1 MFSKRNAPSARDSG
15 FDVLQHEMAGE
26 AAAAL
31 GRMDNK
37 MIKAL
42 DALRAWDAGED
53 QTEPRDAVVKAAAK
67 AVWMF
72 FVQRES
78 LGLRDQRPVIAHHQ
92 IPREV
97 LLRLGAS

>member
-1 MFSKRNAPSARDSG
+1 
-15 FDVLQHEMAGE
+15 MAGE

-53 QTEPRDAVVKAAAK
+53 QNQPRDALVKAAAK

>member
-1 MFSKRNAPSARDSG
+1 MFGKRQSPSARDSG

-31 GRMDNK
+31 GRIGGK
-37 MIKAL
+37 MELAL
-42 DALRAWDAGED
+42 AALRAFDAGD
-53 QTEPRDAVVKAAAK
+53 LQDEPRDALVKAAAK
-67 AVWMF
+67 ATWMF
-72 FVQRES
+72 FIQRES

>member
-1 MFSKRNAPSARDSG
+1 
-15 FDVLQHEMAGE
+15 MAGE

-31 GRMDNK
+31 GRIGGK
-37 MIKAL
+37 MEAAL
-42 DALRAWDAGED
+42 AALRAYDAGED
-53 QTEPRDAVVKAAAK
+53 QTEPRDVLLKAAAR
-67 AVWMF
+67 ATWMF

>member
-1 MFSKRNAPSARDSG
+1 MFGKRQTPSARASG

-31 GRMDNK
+31 GRIGGK
-37 MIKAL
+37 MEKAL
-42 DALRAWDAGED
+42 AALRAFDAGED
-53 QTEPRDAVVKAAAK
+53 QTEPRDALVKAAAK

-97 LLRLGAS
+97 LRRLGAS

>member
-1 MFSKRNAPSARDSG
+1 MFGKRDAPSARDSG
-15 FDVLQHEMAGE
+15 YDVLRHEMAGE

-31 GRMDNK
+31 GRIGDK
-37 MIKAL
+37 MEKAL
-42 DALRAWDAGED
+42 AALRAWDAGED
-53 QTEPRDAVVKAAAK
+53 RTQPRDLLLKAAAR
-67 AVWMF
+67 ATWMF

-97 LLRLGAS
+97 LRRLGAS

>member
-1 MFSKRNAPSARDSG
+1 MFSKRQTPSARDSG

-31 GRMDNK
+31 GRIGGK
-37 MIKAL
+37 METAL
-42 DALRAWDAGED
+42 AALRAYDAGED
-53 QTEPRDAVVKAAAK
+53 RGEPRDVLLKAAAR
-67 AVWMF
+67 ATWMF

>member
-31 GRMDNK
+31 GRIGTRMEA
-37 MIKAL
+37 AL
-42 DALRAWDAGED
+42 AALRAFDTGED
-53 QTEPRDAVVKAAAK
+53 RSQPRDALVKAAAK
-67 AVWMF
+67 ATWMF

>member
-31 GRMDNK
+31 GRIGTRMEA
-37 MIKAL
+37 AL
-42 DALRAWDAGED
+42 AALRAFDAGED
-53 QTEPRDAVVKAAAK
+53 RSQPRDALVKAAAK

>member
-1 MFSKRNAPSARDSG
+1 MFNKRQAPTARDSG
-15 FDVLQHEMAGE
+15 FDLLQHEMAGE

-31 GRMDNK
+31 GRIGGK
-37 MIKAL
+37 METAL
-42 DALRAWDAGED
+42 AALCAFDAGED
-53 QTEPRDAVVKAAAK
+53 QGQPRDVLVKAAAR

>member
-1 MFSKRNAPSARDSG
+1 MFGKRHTPSARASG
-15 FDVLQHEMAGE
+15 LDVLQHEMAGE

-31 GRMDNK
+31 SRIGGK
-37 MIKAL
+37 MEQAL
-42 DALRAWDAGED
+42 VALRAYDAGED
-53 QTEPRDAVVKAAAK
+53 RTEPRDVLVKAAAK

-97 LLRLGAS
+97 LLRLGAA